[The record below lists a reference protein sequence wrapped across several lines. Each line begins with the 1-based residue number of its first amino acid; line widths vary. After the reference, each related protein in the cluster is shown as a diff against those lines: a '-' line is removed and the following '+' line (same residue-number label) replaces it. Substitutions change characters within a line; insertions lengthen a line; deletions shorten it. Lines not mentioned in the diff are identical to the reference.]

1 MRPLSCAVA
10 VFAYNEE
17 KTIVQCLDSI
27 QKSCEGTDTI
37 IHVLANGCTDGTERA
52 VNRYAQTRRNV
63 RLVAIELGDKANAWN
78 HYVHVDAPQADVHF
92 FVDGDV
98 MISPGALRNMTEC
111 LHRHPEASAAAGL
124 PISGRSRDS
133 LREKLISNREMA
145 GNFYALR
152 GSTVDAFRRRDL
164 RLPVGIFGED
174 GLVGMLV
181 KCDLDPLEESKPDR
195 IAPCEEGGFYFDSLS
210 ILNLSHWRIYRNR
223 KMRYAIRRQQA
234 NMLYPMLFAGGIG
247 AMPRHVADMYRNR
260 ADVLKLRWNGTNT
273 YFDFVAIQRI
283 KRKIKLGAA
292 ARTLDEARYYS

>member
-1 MRPLSCAVA
+1 MRPLSYSVA

-17 KTIVQCLDSI
+17 QAITQCLDSI
-27 QKSCEGTDTI
+27 QQSCEGTDTI

-52 VNRYAQTRRNV
+52 VSRYAQTHRNI
-63 RLVAIELGDKANAWN
+63 RLVVIELGDKANAWN
-78 HYVHVDAPQADVHF
+78 HYVHVIAPRADVHF

-152 GSTVDAFRRRDL
+152 GSTVDDFRRRDL

-181 KCDLDPLEESKPDR
+181 KCDLDPLEKSKPDR
-195 IAPCEEGGFYFDSLS
+195 IVPCEEGGFYFDSLS

-223 KMRYAIRRQQA
+223 KMRYAVRRQQA
-234 NMLYPMLFAGGIG
+234 NMLYPMLFAGGLD
-247 AMPRHVADMYRNR
+247 AMPRHVADMYGKRS
-260 ADVLKLRWNGTNT
+260 DVLKLRWNGTNT
-273 YFDFVAIQRI
+273 YFDFVAIRRI
-283 KRKIKLGAA
+283 KRKTKLGAA
-292 ARTLDEARYYS
+292 ASALDEARYYS